1 MKKARKLLAF
11 LMLICTALTV
21 ALSGCSGDRADAPS
35 EDDISNTGDA
45 ASLHV
50 GLAKD
55 LDDSLDPHKT
65 VSAGT
70 EEVLFNVFEGLV
82 KADPQG
88 NLIPAVAERYSVSED
103 GTQYTFTLREG
114 ITFHSGDPVT
124 VEDVI
129 YSIKRCAGL
138 LADEPEALVTAFSV
152 ITDVRAEDEKTVV
165 IEIESRNLEF
175 ISYLTSAI
183 IPADY
188 AEQDTAPMGTGPYMF
203 VSRSAQ
209 ENFKLTRY
217 DGYWGEAPYIRDVT
231 FKIMSQDALVTSLL
245 SGAIDLC
252 AHLTP
257 AQAAEVEEK
266 YDVITGGMNSVLG
279 VYLNNAVEPL
289 NDPLVR
295 QALCHAVN
303 VEELMA
309 LVFDGKGAPLGSSMY
324 PAFGKYF
331 MEELTGRYP
340 YDPDKSRELLSQA
353 GYPDGFSITLTASSA
368 ATQYVETAQVVAE
381 HLKAVGVNAEIIL
394 VDWETWVSD
403 VYGARNYEMT
413 IVDFD
418 ASAMTA
424 RALLERF
431 NSGHAKNISN
441 FANPAYDA
449 AYLRA
454 VEAASDEEQVAAYQE
469 CQTILSDDAANIYLM
484 DMPDMVAVR
493 RDLTGYTLYPMF
505 IIDLAKLQPKG

>member
-1 MKKARKLLAF
+1 MKKGRNFIALLLLLSAV
-11 LMLICTALTV
+11 ITV
-21 ALSGCSGDRADAPS
+21 ALSGCAGDRADSAND
-35 EDDISNTGDA
+35 DDISDKPVSTALN
-45 ASLHV
+45 V

-309 LVFDGKGAPLGSSMY
+309 LVFDGKGAPG
-324 PAFGKYF
+324 
-331 MEELTGRYP
+331 
-340 YDPDKSRELLSQA
+340 
-353 GYPDGFSITLTASSA
+353 
-368 ATQYVETAQVVAE
+368 VWVAM
-381 HLKAVGVNAEIIL
+381 K
-394 VDWETWVSD
+394 
-403 VYGARNYEMT
+403 
-413 IVDFD
+413 IVF
-418 ASAMTA
+418 
-424 RALLERF
+424 
-431 NSGHAKNISN
+431 
-441 FANPAYDA
+441 
-449 AYLRA
+449 
-454 VEAASDEEQVAAYQE
+454 AASVFIGAFYLIRTLIKIKAKPNDRLEK
-469 CQTILSDDAANIYLM
+469 CQ
-484 DMPDMVAVR
+484 
-493 RDLTGYTLYPMF
+493 
-505 IIDLAKLQPKG
+505 K